1 MELNMKKTKLVL
13 PLIVIAALLLTVLPA
28 SAESTRTPVNAIE
41 YVCLN
46 TPGNAWMEGNVYHVR
61 GQVNENV
68 VVSNGQV
75 WGINTASIDFDY
87 NLKTGQIVVRAAA
100 DFVPLGADGGYSGI
114 GFFRFFGAGNNPII
128 GVAAFQGY
136 GTLKGQSIHL
146 ADMVPLGPT
155 DPAGATY
162 CENHGAYFDT
172 TLWAG
177 YILDSGG

>member
-1 MELNMKKTKLVL
+1 MKKIKILL

-28 SAESTRTPVNAIE
+28 SAQSTRTLVNAIE

-46 TPGNAWMEGNVYHVR
+46 TPGNTWLEGNVYHVR

-87 NLKTGQIVVRAAA
+87 NLKTGQIVVRAKA
-100 DFVPLGADGGYSGI
+100 DFAPFSADGGYSGV

-128 GVAAFQGY
+128 GVSVFQGY
-136 GTLKGQSIHL
+136 GSFKGQSIHL
-146 ADMVPLGPT
+146 ADMIPLGPT
-155 DPAGATY
+155 DPAGVTY
-162 CENHGAYFDT
+162 CASHGSYFDT
-172 TLWAG
+172 TLWKG

>member
-1 MELNMKKTKLVL
+1 MKTTRLL
-13 PLIVIAALLLTVLPA
+13 SPLMVIAALVLTINPA
-28 SAESTRTPVNAIE
+28 GAASTRMPVSATE
-41 YVCLN
+41 YVCLH
-46 TPGNAWMEGNVYHVR
+46 TPGNAWMQGNVYHVR
-61 GQVNENV
+61 NQINENV
-68 VVSNGQV
+68 VVSGAQI

-162 CENHGAYFDT
+162 CESHGAYFDT